1 MFRETFE
8 EIRGKFRE
16 TYTRF
21 FPGGEADL
29 QIEAD
34 VDPLESNIEII
45 ARPRGKKL
53 QSIGLLSGGEKA
65 LTAIALL
72 FAIYQV
78 KPSPWCILDEVD
90 APLDDANVERFLRVV
105 REFAKTTQFCMVT
118 HNKLS
123 MASSDTLHGVTM
135 PEEGVSQLV
144 SVQVVEE
151 LLDQAAG

>member
-1 MFRETFE
+1 MGVEKLVDFSGKVVFVTGAS
-8 EIRGKFRE
+8 RG
-16 TYTRF
+16 
-21 FPGGEADL
+21 
-29 QIEAD
+29 
-34 VDPLESNIEII
+34 
-45 ARPRGKKL
+45 
-53 QSIGLLSGGEKA
+53 IGR
-65 LTAIALL
+65 AIALL